1 MKKFST
7 WAVGLT
13 FLGIVVF
20 LGAQV
25 TVPYNPGYSPSKIV
39 KTYANSQVDT
49 VTWARESGVS
59 ALSFG
64 VHAKDSVY
72 ITTVQVQR
80 GVDGAYW
87 RHYGTVAQD
96 TVVELEN
103 FRNLANK
110 TDPDSACV
118 GVVQLYPLAD
128 SYQFIVTYNSTG
140 NGTTNA
146 KVVYELIKQYSAK

>member
-1 MKKFST
+1 MKKFSI

-25 TVPYNPGYSPSKIV
+25 TVPTYLDVSPSKVV

-49 VTWARESGVS
+49 VTWTREYGVS
-59 ALSFG
+59 ALAFG

-96 TVVELEN
+96 TIAELEN

-118 GVVQLYPLAD
+118 GVVQLYPIAD

-140 NGTTNA
+140 NGVTNN
-146 KVVYELIKQYSAK
+146 KVVYEVIKQYSRR